1 VGAAYQGIYG
11 SSLLRHIK
19 VLWEALKFEMAL
31 R

>member
-1 VGAAYQGIYG
+1 MGAAYHGIYS

-19 VLWEALKFEMAL
+19 VLWEAFKFEVAL

>member
-1 VGAAYQGIYG
+1 MGAAYQGIYG

-19 VLWEALKFEMAL
+19 VLWEAFKFEVAL